1 MPPRVIDL
9 DSQLDLDKDDGPVT
23 TKTVKLFGEEWTI
36 VCDLNF
42 WNITT
47 AGADAE
53 GISRLL
59 LGVVAEDQRAD
70 FTAAMG
76 RVRNLTVEKL
86 LEIVQAIMEVAA
98 ERPTKPPSA
107 STRGA
112 TKPTSAR
119 KSVAASSRTG
129 AKPSR
134 R

>member
-1 MPPRVIDL
+1 MPPKVIDL
-9 DSQLDLDKDDGPVT
+9 DSQLNLDDGEPIT
-23 TKTVKLFGEEWTI
+23 TKKVKLFGREWTI

-59 LGVVAEDQRAD
+59 LGVVAEDEQAE

-76 RVRNLTVEKL
+76 RVKHLTVEKL

-119 KSVAASSRTG
+119 KSVAPSSRTG
-129 AKPSR
+129 VARSR